1 MILKNRQYIFNKQ
14 IEYIRMSPFTYKIHI
29 PLFLLLFGSSALF
42 SQDVVVTVNATDGK
56 KIVSP
61 YIYGRNGSFSN
72 SFGTVTSSSDITLFK
87 EAGLRLAREN
97 GGNNATKYNWRKK
110 ISSHPDWY
118 NNVYDHDWDNL
129 SNYIMTNV
137 PDMQVMWSFQL
148 IGKVAS
154 NKNNNFN
161 DWSYNMSQWW
171 SGCSQNLAGGGVV
184 NTSGGSIATVNGNP
198 LLYTMDWPAD
208 STTEVLN
215 HWFGPKGIRLN
226 SNNFRYWN
234 MDNEPEIW
242 SGTHDDVMPAQ
253 LAATAFM
260 DKYFAVAKKARALFP
275 GIKLC
280 GPVTANEWQWYKW
293 GSETLNINGKYYS
306 WLEYFIKRVADEQ
319 KATGI
324 KLLDVLDIHW
334 YPGEST
340 DVDVLQLHRIFYD
353 KTYDYPGAN
362 GLKSINGGW
371 DNTQTREYIFQRI
384 NDWLTLY
391 FGANHGITI
400 GLSESGINSSNAN
413 VNSVLYASM
422 LGTFASNGVELYTP
436 WTWKT
441 GMWETLHLFSRYAKN
456 QSVKTASTLENMVSG
471 HTTLSDNA
479 DSMTVMLVNRD
490 LTSSHKVTVNLS
502 GFSVANETYNT
513 LQLAALP
520 ANETFVSHASNALK
534 KNTITVSGN
543 SFSIVLPPVSTT
555 AVILKVTASAVDS
568 PHALSKDVALFPN
581 PVKDCLSIAIGSQT
595 QALTE
600 IAVYSQEGKLVVT
613 SQYDYDGCAP
623 MKINI
628 NKLDNGVYHLKIKN
642 TVFSGGGSFC
652 VLK

>member
-1 MILKNRQYIFNKQ
+1 
-14 IEYIRMSPFTYKIHI
+14 MSPFTYKIHI

-362 GLKSINGGW
+362 GLKSINGEW

-471 HTTLSDNA
+471 YTTLSDNA

-555 AVILKVTASAVDS
+555 AVILKATASAVDS

>member
-1 MILKNRQYIFNKQ
+1 MN
-14 IEYIRMSPFTYKIHI
+14 PFTYKIYI
-29 PLFLLLFGSSALF
+29 PLFLLLFGSFALF

-471 HTTLSDNA
+471 YTTLSDNA

-613 SQYDYDGCAP
+613 SQCDYDGCAP

>member
-1 MILKNRQYIFNKQ
+1 MNHFTCKICILLYLMIFSCIA
-14 IEYIRMSPFTYKIHI
+14 S
-29 PLFLLLFGSSALF
+29 F
-42 SQDVVVTVNATDGK
+42 SQDVVISVNATDAK
-56 KIVSP
+56 RPVSP
-61 YIYGRNGSFSN
+61 YIYGRNNSFSN
-72 SFGTVTSSSDITLFK
+72 SFGTVKSVSDIALFK
-87 EAGLRLAREN
+87 EAGLRLARED

-129 SNYIMTNV
+129 SGYIVTNV
-137 PDMQVMWSFQL
+137 PDMQVMWAFQL

-161 DWSYNMSQWW
+161 DWSYNQSRWW
-171 SGCSQNLAGGGVV
+171 SGCVQNLAGGGIP
-184 NTSGGSIATVNGNP
+184 NTSGGSVASVSGNP
-198 LLYTMDWPAD
+198 ALYTMVWPAD
-208 STTEVLN
+208 STAEVLN
-215 HWFGPKGIRLN
+215 HWFGTHGIGLN
-226 SNNFRYWN
+226 SNNFRYWD

-242 SGTHDDVMPAQ
+242 SGTHDDVMPTQ
-253 LAATAFM
+253 LAASAFM

-293 GSETLNINGKYYS
+293 SSETLNINGKYYS

-334 YPGEST
+334 YPGESS
-340 DVDVLQLHRIFYD
+340 DADVLQLHRIFYD

-362 GLKSINGGW
+362 GLKSIYGGW

-422 LGTFASNGVELYTP
+422 LGTFANNGVEMYTP
-436 WTWKT
+436 WSWNP

-456 QSVKTASTLENMVSG
+456 QSVTSTSTLENMVSG
-471 HTTLSDNA
+471 YTTLSTNA
-479 DSMTVMLVNRD
+479 DSMTVILVNRD
-490 LTSSHKVTVNLS
+490 LSSTHNVTVNLS
-502 GFSVANETYNT
+502 GISVVNGTYNT
-513 LQLAALP
+513 LQLVALP
-520 ANETFVSHASNALK
+520 ATETFVSHIVNALK
-534 KNTITVSGN
+534 KNTVTVSGN
-543 SFSIVLPPVSTT
+543 SFSILLPTVSTT
-555 AVILKVTASAVDS
+555 AVILKATVSDVENSTI
-568 PHALSKDVALFPN
+568 LSKKITLFPN
-581 PVKDCLSIAIGSQT
+581 PAKEYINLDFGLQT
-595 QALTE
+595 PALTN
-600 IAVYSQEGKLVVT
+600 IKVYSPEGKLIIS
-613 SQYDYDGCAP
+613 SQYNYDGCTP
-623 MKINI
+623 MKINTG
-628 NKLDNGVYHLKIKN
+628 KLNNGQYFMKIKN
-642 TVFSGGGSFC
+642 TDFSGTGSFC
-652 VLK
+652 ILK

>member
-1 MILKNRQYIFNKQ
+1 MNH
-14 IEYIRMSPFTYKIHI
+14 FTYKICI
-29 PLFLLLFGSSALF
+29 SFFLLFFNSETLF
-42 SQDVVVTVNATDGK
+42 SQEVVVTVNAAAGK
-56 KIVSP
+56 KPVSP
-61 YIYGRNGSFSN
+61 YIYGRNNSFSN
-72 SFGTVTSSSDITLFK
+72 SFGTATSATDIILFK
-87 EAGLRLAREN
+87 EAGLQLAREN

-118 NNVYDHDWDNL
+118 NNVYDHDWDNMSGFIL
-129 SNYIMTNV
+129 SNV
-137 PDMQVMWSFQL
+137 PDMQVMWAFQL

-161 DWSYNMSQWW
+161 DWSYNSSQWW
-171 SGCSQNLAGGGVV
+171 SGCSQNLAGGGIP
-184 NTSGGSIATVNGNP
+184 NASGGSMATVNGNP
-198 LLYTMDWPAD
+198 ALYTMDWPAD

-215 HWFGPKGIRLN
+215 HWFGIKGIALN
-226 SNNFRYWN
+226 SSNFRYWN

-242 SGTHDDVMPAQ
+242 SGTHDDIMPTQ
-253 LAATAFM
+253 LAASAFM
-260 DKYFAVAKKARALFP
+260 DKYFAVAKKARALYP

-293 GSETLNINGKYYS
+293 ASETLNINGKYYS

-334 YPGEST
+334 YPGESA
-340 DVDVLQLHRIFYD
+340 DADVLQLHRIFYD

-400 GLSESGINSSNAN
+400 GLSESGINSVNAN
-413 VNSVLYASM
+413 TNSVLYASM
-422 LGTFASNGVELYTP
+422 LGTFANNGVELFTP
-436 WTWKT
+436 WTWNT

-456 QSVKTASTLENMVSG
+456 QSVMSTSSLENTVSG
-471 HTTLSDNA
+471 YTTVTNNA

-490 LTSSHKVTVNLS
+490 LSSTHKVTVNLS
-502 GFSVANETYNT
+502 GFSVANGTYNT

-520 ANETFVSHASNALK
+520 TGETFVSHTSNALK
-534 KNTITVSGN
+534 KNTIAVSGN
-543 SFSIVLPPVSTT
+543 SFSIVLPAVSTT
-555 AVILKVTASAVDS
+555 AVILKADATDVEN
-568 PHALSKDVALFPN
+568 PKDFSEEITLYPN
-581 PVKDCLSIAIGSQT
+581 PVNKNLNIVIGSHSP
-595 QALTE
+595 ALTD
-600 IAVYSQEGKLVVT
+600 ISIFSQDGKLISL
-613 SQYDYDGCAP
+613 SQYMNDGSTP
-623 MKINI
+623 VKINTE
-628 NKLDNGVYHLKIKN
+628 KLDIGMYFLSIKN
-642 TVFSGGGSFC
+642 TDFSGTKKFYI
-652 VLK
+652 VR

>member
-1 MILKNRQYIFNKQ
+1 MNH
-14 IEYIRMSPFTYKIHI
+14 FTYKICI
-29 PLFLLLFGSSALF
+29 SFFLLFFNSETLF
-42 SQDVVVTVNATDGK
+42 SQEVVVTVNAAAGK
-56 KIVSP
+56 KPVSP
-61 YIYGRNGSFSN
+61 YIYGRNNSFSN
-72 SFGTVTSSSDITLFK
+72 SFGTATSATDIILFK

-118 NNVYDHDWDNL
+118 NNVYDHDWDNMSGFIL
-129 SNYIMTNV
+129 SNV
-137 PDMQVMWSFQL
+137 PDMQVMWAFQL

-161 DWSYNMSQWW
+161 DWSYNSSQWW
-171 SGCSQNLAGGGVV
+171 SGCSQNLAGGGIP
-184 NTSGGSIATVNGNP
+184 NASGGSMATVNGNP
-198 LLYTMDWPAD
+198 ALYTMDWPAD

-215 HWFGPKGIRLN
+215 HWFGIKGIALN
-226 SNNFRYWN
+226 SSNFRYWN

-242 SGTHDDVMPAQ
+242 SGTHDDIMPTQ
-253 LAATAFM
+253 LAASAFM
-260 DKYFAVAKKARALFP
+260 DKYFAVAKKARALYP

-293 GSETLNINGKYYS
+293 ASETLNINGKYYS

-334 YPGEST
+334 YPGESA
-340 DVDVLQLHRIFYD
+340 DADVLQLHRIFYD

-400 GLSESGINSSNAN
+400 GLSESGINSVNAN
-413 VNSVLYASM
+413 TNSVLYASM
-422 LGTFASNGVELYTP
+422 LGTFANNGVELFTP
-436 WTWKT
+436 WTWNT

-456 QSVKTASTLENMVSG
+456 QSVMSTSSLENTVSG
-471 HTTLSDNA
+471 YTTVTNNA

-490 LTSSHKVTVNLS
+490 LSSTHKVTVNLS
-502 GFSVANETYNT
+502 GFSVANGTYNT

-520 ANETFVSHASNALK
+520 TGETFVSHTSNALK
-534 KNTITVSGN
+534 KNTIAVSGN
-543 SFSIVLPPVSTT
+543 SFSIVLPAVSTT
-555 AVILKVTASAVDS
+555 AVILKADATDVEN
-568 PHALSKDVALFPN
+568 PKDFSEEITLYPN
-581 PVKDCLSIAIGSQT
+581 PVNKNLNIVIGSHSPC
-595 QALTE
+595 LTD
-600 IAVYSQEGKLVVT
+600 ISIFSQDGKLI
-613 SQYDYDGCAP
+613 SLSRYMNDGSTP
-623 MKINI
+623 VKINTE
-628 NKLDNGVYHLKIKN
+628 KLDIGMYFLSIKN
-642 TVFSGGGSFC
+642 TDLSGTKKFYI
-652 VLK
+652 VR

>member
-1 MILKNRQYIFNKQ
+1 MNH
-14 IEYIRMSPFTYKIHI
+14 FTYKIYI

-56 KIVSP
+56 KTVSP
-61 YIYGRNGSFSN
+61 YIYGRNSSFSN

-129 SNYIMTNV
+129 SNYIMANA

-171 SGCSQNLAGGGVV
+171 SGCSQNLAGGGVA
-184 NTSGGSIATVNGNP
+184 NASGGSLATVNGNP

-208 STTEVLN
+208 STAEVLN
-215 HWFGPKGIRLN
+215 HWFGPKGIGLN
-226 SNNFRYWN
+226 STNFRYWN

-242 SGTHDDVMPAQ
+242 SGTHDDVMPTQ

-334 YPGEST
+334 YPGESS
-340 DVDVLQLHRIFYD
+340 DADVLQLHRIFYD

-413 VNSVLYASM
+413 VNSVLYASL

-456 QSVKTASTLENMVSG
+456 QSVKTGSTLENMVSG
-471 HTTLSDNA
+471 YTTLSDNA

-502 GFSVANETYNT
+502 GFSVANETYST

-520 ANETFVSHASNALK
+520 VNETFVSHTSNALK
-534 KNTITVSGN
+534 RNTINVSGN
-543 SFSIVLPPVSTT
+543 SFNIVLPPVSTT
-555 AVILKVTASAVDS
+555 AVILKATSSAVES
-568 PHALSKDVALFPN
+568 PHTLKTTIALFPN
-581 PVKDCLSIAIGSQT
+581 PVNECLNIVIGSQI

-600 IAVYSQEGKLVVT
+600 IAIYSQEGKLVVT
-613 SQYDYDGCAP
+613 SQYDYDGRTP
-623 MKINI
+623 MKIDT
-628 NKLDNGVYHLKIKN
+628 NKLDNGVYFLKIKN
-642 TVFSGGGSFC
+642 TVFSGAGSFC

>member
-1 MILKNRQYIFNKQ
+1 
-14 IEYIRMSPFTYKIHI
+14 MSPFTYKIHI

-471 HTTLSDNA
+471 YTTLSDNA

-581 PVKDCLSIAIGSQT
+581 PVKECLSIAIGSQT
-595 QALTE
+595 RALTE

-613 SQYDYDGCAP
+613 SQCDYDGCAP